1 MTPFIALLLVLGI
14 VFAIVVFIYILV
26 PLMKGLGW
34 VVKHIFAFIG
44 GMIGSFLR
52 VIGGIITSIVFL
64 PLILLNVIIGRWSAA
79 AHFGRGL
86 QDEFRAIGTNIYR
99 FCIGHPARFLMLSPL
114 VEGLERRVPQAV
126 AHAPTSDKPRKR
138 AGQFEGFEIVGS
150 LKGGGSGGRLYIA
163 KPDEKKRAQFARR
176 GHNAETVVIKTFSLA
191 DGSSLP
197 QIVRES
203 RSLDAAK
210 KLGLVLE
217 HELSDTRFY
226 YVMKYVPGDTLSVV
240 TQRLHDKA
248 GPSGLRTAEL
258 REALAYACDITSSLD
273 QYHRGGL
280 WHKDVKPD
288 NIIVH
293 DGRAHLVDFGLITP
307 LRSSMTLTT
316 HGTEYF
322 RDPEMVRLA
331 LRGVKVHEVNG
342 AKFDIFG
349 SGAVLYSVLENSF
362 PAHGVL
368 SQINKKCPDA
378 LKWIV
383 RRAMA
388 DYDNRYESTGQMLA
402 DLEFV
407 RAAHDPFAVRVAD
420 LPSMKGAPNESFIHD
435 AAVASAEEEAQA
447 FQASY
452 APRAQQPV
460 GEFRAGSPVPPAE
473 PRVEARSAPKSARPN
488 IAVTNWWRG
497 TFRVVDDSLK
507 GVDGSLRE
515 TNRMLEDAARKA
527 QEFVGGHKRAK
538 VGGGAAPSGLSAAA
552 QVARARARAKAA
564 QDRAHRRMKGN
575 TRVRVY
581 GAQINTGVGVAVLI
595 FLGGCVFLAGVI
607 VLSAI
612 KGQDER
618 RSITV
623 DTRDADGV
631 QVQIASGED
640 GAITIDAETARIFS
654 KALSDMKIEWTG
666 DLSKMTGQIN
676 TIAERFR
683 AAAHE
688 AARQSVEH
696 RDIGVDAP
704 IALPPGSRIVSAGGN
719 RVVVHSEGRE
729 TVIDRDATAVN
740 PALLFAG
747 SWVVLDDAPVN
758 GAERERADAII
769 DTLMGVGVP
778 LLTSRSVDT
787 RDELELIA
795 SARAT
800 AGATTA
806 DDAPSSQRLLRWLAE
821 RPEGPVGILRIA
833 RGDGEGQI
841 LSVVVSN
848 ATPIAEAMREAIQA
862 AAEGDL
868 TSFPVPPKAPRT
880 PTPPKRVR

>member
-1 MTPFIALLLVLGI
+1 
-14 VFAIVVFIYILV
+14 
-26 PLMKGLGW
+26 
-34 VVKHIFAFIG
+34 
-44 GMIGSFLR
+44 
-52 VIGGIITSIVFL
+52 
-64 PLILLNVIIGRWSAA
+64 
-79 AHFGRGL
+79 L

-99 FCIGHPARFLMLSPL
+99 FCVGHPARFLMLSPL

-126 AHAPTSDKPRKR
+126 AHAPTSDKPSKR
-138 AGQFEGFEIVGS
+138 TGVFEGYEITGS

-163 KPDEKKRAQFARR
+163 KPNEKKLAQFARR
-176 GHNAETVVIKTFSLA
+176 GFDAQTVVIKTFSLA

-217 HELSDTRFY
+217 HELTDTRFF

-248 GPSGLRTAEL
+248 GPSGLRTVEL
-258 REALAYACDITSSLD
+258 RDALTYACDITASLD

-293 DGRAHLVDFGLITP
+293 EGRAHLVDFGLVTP

-378 LKWIV
+378 LKWVV

-388 DYDNRYESTGQMLA
+388 DYDNRYDSTGQMLA
-402 DLEFV
+402 DLEYV
-407 RAAHDPFAVRVAD
+407 RDAHDPFAVRVAD
-420 LPSMKGAPNESFIHD
+420 LPSMKGAPDGSFVHD
-435 AAVASAEEEAQA
+435 AAIASAEEEAQA

-452 APRAQQPV
+452 APRAQRPV
-460 GEFRAGSPVPPAE
+460 GEFRAGSPVPPAAPSPSAK
-473 PRVEARSAPKSARPN
+473 PR

-497 TFRVVDDSLK
+497 SFRVVEDSLSD
-507 GVDGSLRE
+507 V
-515 TNRMLEDAARKA
+515 DAALRQTNSVLERAAKKA
-527 QEFVGGHKRAK
+527 EEFVGGHKRAK
-538 VGGGAAPSGLSAAA
+538 VGGGGVPVGNSAAA
-552 QVARARARAKAA
+552 QLARARARAKAA
-564 QDRAHRRMKGN
+564 QDRAHRRMNGHRR
-575 TRVRVY
+575 TRVY

-607 VLSAI
+607 
-612 KGQDER
+612 
-618 RSITV
+618 IT
-623 DTRDADGV
+623 
-631 QVQIASGED
+631 S
-640 GAITIDAETARIFS
+640 
-654 KALSDMKIEWTG
+654 ALSDKGSERASIASESNGLVQVEIASAEGETYTMTEDQIARAVNKVIADSKWEWSG
-666 DLSKMTGQIN
+666 DISKMKAQALA
-676 TIAERFR
+676 IAERFK
-683 AAAHE
+683 AAAIEASQE
-688 AARQSVEH
+688 AAQASVEH
-696 RDIGVDAP
+696 RDIGVGGP
-704 IALPPGSRIVSAGGN
+704 ISIPPGSKVVTRGGN
-719 RVVVHSEGRE
+719 RVVVHGDGGE
-729 TVIDRDATAVN
+729 TVINRNGTPVN

-758 GAERERADAII
+758 GAERERADSII
-769 DTLMGVGVP
+769 DSLTKAGVP
-778 LLTSRSVDT
+778 LLTSRSVETQSD
-787 RDELELIA
+787 LELIA

-806 DDAPSSQRLLRWLAE
+806 DDGPSSQRLLRWLAE
-821 RPEGPVGILRIA
+821 RPDGPVGILRIA
-833 RGDGEGQI
+833 RGDGEGKI

-848 ATPIAEAMREAIQA
+848 VNPIAEAMREAIQA
-862 AAEGDL
+862 AANGEL
-868 TSFPVPPKAPRT
+868 TSFPIP
-880 PTPPKRVR
+880 PTPPRAPAATSPRVRVR